1 MFAQGVATKV
11 CRSVFYEPYR
21 LCRLHLIIAQ
31 VVNAYSGVTHIA
43 SRRMK

>member
-21 LCRLHLIIAQ
+21 LCRLHPIIAE
-31 VVNAYSGVTHIA
+31 VVNAYSEVHTSHRGA
-43 SRRMK
+43 